1 MALTKNFT
9 GFGIRDLAVALMPA
23 GPGGSPVWKDVP
35 LIEQAEFKLD
45 VKEQELW
52 GDDRYAGTF
61 YHSATGKITAKANR
75 IAMNILEM
83 LSGVDGVSNV
93 DGSESVYFGT
103 EAELLPPRVMV
114 RAIVPV
120 RNADGTAG
128 LLTVYWFSTEVKTLW
143 ENLPGSSRAKIMEVN
158 FVFNV
163 FASEVDETNTPLPV
177 DIVTA
182 FGRIDVE

>member
-1 MALTKNFT
+1 MPLAKNFT
-9 GFGIRDLAVALMPA
+9 GFGIRDLAVAAVSLVATPT
-23 GPGGSPVWKDVP
+23 PVWIDVP

-83 LSGVDGVSNV
+83 LSGVAGVSNV
-93 DGSESVYFGT
+93 DGSESMYFGS
-103 EAELLPPRVMV
+103 ENELLPPRVMV

-120 RNADGTAG
+120 RNANGTAG
-128 LLTVYWFSTEVKTLW
+128 TLTVYWFQTEVKTLW
-143 ENLPGSSRAKIMEVN
+143 ENLPGSARAKIMEVN
-158 FVFNV
+158 FTFNV
-163 FASEVDETNTPLPV
+163 FASEKDEKGVVLPV
-177 DIVTA
+177 NIKTA
-182 FGRIDVE
+182 FGRIDVA

>member
-1 MALTKNFT
+1 MALVKSFT
-9 GFGIRDLAVALMPA
+9 GFGIRDLAVAVVPTAPA
-23 GPGGSPVWKDVP
+23 TTPVWVDVP

-45 VKEQELW
+45 VKEAEVW

-75 IAMNILEM
+75 TSMKILEM

-114 RAIVPV
+114 RAIVPI
-120 RNADGTAG
+120 RNANGTAG
-128 LLTVYWFSTEVKTLW
+128 TLTVYWFSTEVKTLW
-143 ENLPGSSRAKIMEVN
+143 ENLPGSARAKIMETN
-158 FVFNV
+158 FMFNC
-163 FASEVDETNTPLPV
+163 FASEVDEEGTTLPV

-182 FGRIDVE
+182 FGRIDVS